1 MVGRD
6 ERLIREQPKSQSR
19 QMTTDIPES
28 TLKLYVN
35 FQVAISSIAQ
45 GEQLS
50 IRSLVTHELSR
61 LLLTFNPKTA
71 TTLCLWT
78 IHLSQNCPRTVPR
91 ISFSIPLYHSQR
103 KSFQNNLHLSSPN
116 LLYQS
121 PSVLGWQ
128 TWLSSPPHPAAAR

>member
-6 ERLIREQPKSQSR
+6 ERLIREQPKSQGR

-45 GEQLS
+45 GEQLTIRKAWLRMNFPDCCSHS
-50 IRSLVTHELSR
+50 IQKQQLHFANGPYT
-61 LLLTFNPKTA
+61 
-71 TTLCLWT
+71 
-78 IHLSQNCPRTVPR
+78 CPRTVPR